1 MCIKSDL
8 KLTLKMAHCSVVYDL
23 SFDMLDIA
31 TSWINHSETIMDR
44 KTMYRYK
51 NDCFIIILP
60 VYKYMYLPY
69 KINFSVSIPQM
80 TSLRCSLSLCS
91 FQKHCFITFHY
102 MKKCSCQM

>member
-1 MCIKSDL
+1 
-8 KLTLKMAHCSVVYDL
+8 MAQCSFLYDL

-31 TSWINHSETIMDR
+31 TFWINQSETIMDR
-44 KTMYRYK
+44 KNMYQYK
-51 NDCFIIILP
+51 NDCFIYYQYISTCI
-60 VYKYMYLPY
+60 YQSY

>member
-8 KLTLKMAHCSVVYDL
+8 KLALKMAQCSVVNDL

-51 NDCFIIILP
+51 NDCFIYYR
-60 VYKYMYLPY
+60 YKSTCIYHT
-69 KINFSVSIPQM
+69 K
-80 TSLRCSLSLCS
+80 
-91 FQKHCFITFHY
+91 
-102 MKKCSCQM
+102 